1 MTVPLTDGSEMAGFR
16 VEALLGRGGMAYV
29 YLAHDMQLGRKVAL
43 KVLSPELASNRQF
56 QLRFHRESRLLASLD
71 HPNIVPV
78 YQAGEADGVLYIAM
92 RYVEGSDLSAL
103 LDREGRLDPPVALK
117 VLTQVSAA
125 LEAAHRAGL
134 VHRDIK
140 PDNVLISGEASR
152 HAVGHVY
159 LTDFGLTKQISSLS
173 NLTTVGNVMGTMQ
186 YLAPEQISGKPVE
199 VRTDIYS
206 LGGLAFRC
214 LTGLPPFEHADRPA
228 LLWAHLSEAPPPVS
242 ECCPD
247 LPEKVDD
254 VIWTAM
260 AKAPEDRYASASEFA
275 TALTAALETA
285 PATVVAAVPQ
295 QPDPPQAESR
305 AEPAPGPVAPERPA
319 SQPAVAGSGPPR
331 TGSRKPWLLA
341 LMGML
346 VLALI
351 VVGVVVL
358 TSGGGGGSKSSGS
371 PALTGHYAADD
382 LVPFDVSFPS
392 SWAASGSGNQE
403 VFSPSA
409 GVLLPLFTSLGSPN
423 TWAST
428 WQQVTRDPS
437 SMVGLYTSFS
447 QTEYD
452 PASQSSDVLGPLLPA
467 RVSFGAPSERTL
479 DGRPVF
485 EREGDLINPVN
496 AQQRLHFQCYI
507 VQRSKGVARSV
518 HLLFL
523 APAATFDQNRAL
535 FDRVAA
541 TVHFP

>member
-1 MTVPLTDGSEMAGFR
+1 MAGFR

-43 KVLSPELASNRQF
+43 KVLSPELAANRQF

-103 LDREGRLDPPVALK
+103 LDREGPLDPPVALK

-140 PDNVLISGEASR
+140 PDNVLISGEAST

-214 LTGLPPFEHADRPA
+214 LTGLPPFEHDDRAA

-242 ECCPD
+242 ECRPG
-247 LPEKVDD
+247 LPEEVDD

-260 AKAPEDRYASASEFA
+260 AKAPEDRYASAGEFA
-275 TALTAALETA
+275 NALTAALDTA
-285 PATVVAAVPQ
+285 PATVVAALPHL
-295 QPDPPQAESR
+295 PDPAQAEAA
-305 AEPAPGPVAPERPA
+305 AEPRPAPTAA
-319 SQPAVAGSGPPR
+319 SQPMVAGSGPPSGR
-331 TGSRKPWLLA
+331 SRRPWLLA
-341 LMGML
+341 LLGAL
-346 VLALI
+346 VVAAL

-358 TSGGGGGSKSSGS
+358 TSGGGGNGGSASSGS
-371 PALTGHYAADD
+371 SGLTGHYAADD
-382 LVPFDVSFPS
+382 LVPFNVSFPS

-409 GVLLPLFTSLGSPN
+409 GALLPLFTSLGSADA
-423 TWAST
+423 WAST
-428 WQQVTRDPS
+428 WQQVTRDPNS
-437 SMVGLYTSFS
+437 VIGLYTSFS
-447 QTEYD
+447 QTAYD

-467 RVSFGAPSERTL
+467 QVSFDAPNERTL
-479 DGRPVF
+479 DGRQVF
-485 EREGDLINPVN
+485 EREGDLTNPAN
-496 AQQRLHFQCYI
+496 PKQRLHFQCYI
-507 VQRSKGVARSV
+507 VQRSKGVARTV
-518 HLLFL
+518 HLLFI
-523 APAATFDQNRAL
+523 APAATFDRQRAL

-541 TVHFP
+541 SVHFP